1 MGVSRDTLDRIK
13 VALDPLAVVREA
25 VPSLKQSGSR
35 WKGNCPFHNERTPSF
50 YFQPEKGLWHCFGAC
65 QEGGDIVS
73 FVMRLE
79 GLTFP
84 EALRELARRTGVTL
98 EWDGADDA
106 AGRRAKERDQLLQL
120 LEEASA
126 FYREG
131 LKTAEGESARRHLA
145 QRGIRSE
152 TVDQFGMGYSP
163 RRDGYLD
170 KALKRGVPIEPL
182 LKAGLAARSDR
193 TGRYQDPLSGRLIF
207 PIRDPYGQVVAFG
220 GRILDGDSGPKYINS
235 PETPVY
241 TKGRHLYG
249 LYEGRAS
256 LRDRARAVVVEGY
269 MDVVGLHQAGAAWA
283 VAPLGT
289 AFTPEQAKL
298 LRRYAQ
304 ETVLLFDPDPAG
316 QRASW
321 RTAEVLLKDDV
332 FVRVAQVPGGQDPD
346 EFVLASG
353 LPVLESLL
361 SEAKDVVDF
370 WLDLLAPSM
379 AGFSDLHGRLR
390 RAEELLAFI
399 AGVPNEIW
407 RDAWIRRAADRLS
420 LDPAA
425 LRREMARRSTR
436 SGPSGREDRSAET
449 PSAARPKPAPQAV
462 RTAEEEFL
470 QVLGAHSDLWTEGER
485 ADGWFTDTRC
495 LAVFRHWRDQ
505 WKSQGRVDPAAAVE
519 ALGAAD
525 GPWLTALLLEGK
537 RFDAPREAL
546 ERALAGLERQ
556 ALRRDWQALG
566 RDVQAMTDGRMA
578 RDDQTILRYHTL
590 TRRLK
595 AATPE
600 TSGPTAER

>member
-13 VALDPLAVVREA
+13 TALDPLSVVRDA

-79 GLTFP
+79 SLTFP
-84 EALRELARRTGVTL
+84 EALRELARRTGVEL
-98 EWDGADDA
+98 EWDGVDDT
-106 AGRRAKERDQLLQL
+106 AGRRAKERDQLLRL
-120 LEEASA
+120 LEEAST
-126 FYREG
+126 FYRDG
-131 LKTAEGESARRHLA
+131 LKSAEGESPRRHLA

-152 TVDQFGMGYSP
+152 TVDRFGIGYSP
-163 RRDGYLD
+163 RRDGFLD
-170 KALKRGVPIEPL
+170 KALKRGVAIELL

-207 PIRDPYGQVVAFG
+207 PIRDAYGQVVAFG
-220 GRILDGDSGPKYINS
+220 GRVLDGDNGPKYINS

-241 TKGRHLYG
+241 IKGRHLYG
-249 LYEGRAS
+249 LYEGRTV

-269 MDVVGLHQAGAAWA
+269 MDVVGLHQAGAGWA

-304 ETVLLFDPDPAG
+304 EAVLLFDPDPAG

-332 FVRVAQVPGGQDPD
+332 FVRVAQVPDGKDPD
-346 EFVLASG
+346 EFVLAAG
-353 LPVLESLL
+353 LPALEQLL
-361 SEAKDVVDF
+361 SGAKDVVDF
-370 WLDLLAPSM
+370 WLDLLAPAM
-379 AGFSDLHGRLR
+379 EGFSDLHGRLR

-407 RDAWIRRAADRLS
+407 RDAWIKRTADRLS
-420 LDPAA
+420 LDPSA
-425 LRREMARRSTR
+425 LRREMARTSGPIAPSARSPRSHEGRSEARSTPVR
-436 SGPSGREDRSAET
+436 PS
-449 PSAARPKPAPQAV
+449 V

-470 QVLGAHSDLWTEGER
+470 QVVGAHADLWAEAER

-505 WKSQGRVDPAAAVE
+505 WKSGGRVEPAAAVE

-537 RFDAPREAL
+537 RFDDPREAL
-546 ERALAGLERQ
+546 ARALAGLERQ

-566 RDVQAMTDGRMA
+566 RDVQAMTDGRMP
-578 RDDQTILRYHTL
+578 RDDQAILRYHTL